1 MMLKATKVLEE
12 KELQELYEAVG
23 WSAYTRDMPTLQ
35 RAISH
40 SLHVVTA
47 WQDDRLVGLI
57 RVVGD
62 GLTIV
67 YIQDLL
73 VHPDFQKQGI
83 GTELMK
89 AILSRYSD
97 VRQLVLLTEEAPDVR
112 NFYEACGFTSC
123 DQGQSVAFGLFRS

>member
-1 MMLKATKVLEE
+1 M
-12 KELQELYEAVG
+12 G

-47 WQDDRLVGLI
+47 RQDDRLVGLI

-73 VHPDFQKQGI
+73 VHPDFQKQRDWRGI
-83 GTELMK
+83 NESYFI
-89 AILSRYSD
+89 A
-97 VRQLVLLTEEAPDVR
+97 
-112 NFYEACGFTSC
+112 
-123 DQGQSVAFGLFRS
+123 LF